1 LNIDAL
7 PLKYRKYI
15 LAGLRLHMGQRSRTG
30 SPQSE
35 RPQEGNMSY
44 TAIRD
49 SEPGPRCVEGNAR
62 IGHLGAQPA
71 DCYTRSVVKAQ
82 KDAMLA
88 RQG

>member
-1 LNIDAL
+1 
-7 PLKYRKYI
+7 
-15 LAGLRLHMGQRSRTG
+15 
-30 SPQSE
+30 
-35 RPQEGNMSY
+35 MSY